1 MAHVYSG
8 KGTVFSVITSKVHGG
23 KKGEKESIR

>member
-1 MAHVYSG
+1 MSIAG
-8 KGTVFSVITSKVHGG
+8 KGRVLSVITSKVHGG